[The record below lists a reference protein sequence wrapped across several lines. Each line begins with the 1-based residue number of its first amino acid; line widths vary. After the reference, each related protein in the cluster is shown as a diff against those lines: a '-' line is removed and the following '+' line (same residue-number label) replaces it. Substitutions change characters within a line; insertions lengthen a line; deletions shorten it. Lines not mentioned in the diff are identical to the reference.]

1 MWVRELLQV
10 QFPQGSLCSGEW
22 GSAKLA
28 LCSLYSLPTFNRGAG
43 GHLGACQGRGWTERW
58 ERETEDWDAE
68 NVATLRA
75 TSGHQTWS
83 RLGRDEEEPV
93 NWVWFSRAISHVYK
107 LYVYA
112 LQRGFIRMAYSP
124 HGLGSPTMV
133 LFSLES
139 LRNYCTGYKTVA
151 PAVPIWHGGSEGVRE
166 DRWYSIQNICL
177 LVLSRSNIL
186 VIYTNQET
194 KRGNV
199 ATNKFSNHRTTINN
213 SENKEGN
220 IAASWKVHSRKRPV
234 PSTVLCPRSR
244 DKQIWYLLRSHSWLL
259 SCCNQTRWKGQMC
272 PRVVVEHQL
281 LSVFHQGVFLAHLF
295 RYTKTIT

>member
-1 MWVRELLQV
+1 M
-10 QFPQGSLCSGEW
+10 SS
-22 GSAKLA
+22 
-28 LCSLYSLPTFNRGAG
+28 YSLPTFNRGAG

-58 ERETEDWDAE
+58 ERDGR
-68 NVATLRA
+68 LRRRECCYA
-75 TSGHQTWS
+75 S
-83 RLGRDEEEPV
+83 RNQWTPDVKQAGEGEEVPV

-124 HGLGSPTMV
+124 HGLGSPTVV
-133 LFSLES
+133 LFTLES
-139 LRNYCTGYKTVA
+139 LRSYCTGYKTDA
-151 PAVPIWHGGSEGVRE
+151 PAVPTWHGGSEGVRE
-166 DRWYSIQNICL
+166 DRWYSIQNIRL

-186 VIYTNQET
+186 VIYINQET

-220 IAASWKVHSRKRPV
+220 ITASWKVHSRKRPV

-244 DKQIWYLLRSHSWLL
+244 DKQICYLLRSHSWLP
-259 SCCNQTRWKGQMC
+259 SCCNQTGWKGQMC
-272 PRVVVEHQL
+272 PRMVERMAEHQL